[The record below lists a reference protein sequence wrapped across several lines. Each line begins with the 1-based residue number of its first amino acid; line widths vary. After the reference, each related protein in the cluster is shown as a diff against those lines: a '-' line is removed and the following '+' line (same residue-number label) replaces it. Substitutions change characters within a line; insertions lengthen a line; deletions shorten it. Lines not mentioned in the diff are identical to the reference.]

1 MAAKNSAGPTGLE
14 IALSVAGIVVGIAGT
29 AATLYAAHTLRFGL
43 SRRQLTVLAAL
54 DEEADGQGPPL
65 PRNDPS
71 NRMNFERV
79 DFRARKR

>member
-29 AATLYAAHTLRFGL
+29 AATLYAARTLRFGL
-43 SRRQLTVLAAL
+43 SRRQLVVLAAL
-54 DEEADGQGPPL
+54 DEETDGQGPPT
-65 PRNDPS
+65 PRSDPS